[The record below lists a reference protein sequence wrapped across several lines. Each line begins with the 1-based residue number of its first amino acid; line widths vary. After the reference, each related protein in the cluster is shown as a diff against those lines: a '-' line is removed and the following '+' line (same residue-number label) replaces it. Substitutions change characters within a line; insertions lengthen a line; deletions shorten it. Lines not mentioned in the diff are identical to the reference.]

1 MRLIMKYIEEIV
13 AIMHCIKEVMI
24 SDTPVHR
31 VCLYTAG
38 GILQLV
44 CFNIIQNVSNQEN
57 T

>member
-1 MRLIMKYIEEIV
+1 MKYIEEIV